1 VLDHVGAA
9 GYDGWYVF
17 EQDAQIE
24 TEPDAGAGPCQDVAR
39 SLEFLQQRSP
49 QQLDDPRHRDV
60 DDRVRTRLSTHGEL
74 VEVDPGDAEA
84 IGRWLPQA
92 VGIVARAAATI
103 DAAVID
109 AATVLRVIGRSGVGV
124 DRVDLAAATRRRI
137 RWSSRRTPHA
147 GVAEARS
154 RSCCTSSSGSGR

>member
-1 VLDHVGAA
+1 MILAIG
-9 GYDGWYVF
+9 
-17 EQDAQIE
+17 
-24 TEPDAGAGPCQDVAR
+24 T
-39 SLEFLQQRSP
+39 
-49 QQLDDPRHRDV
+49 V

-137 RWSSRRTPHA
+137 PVVVTPNA
-147 GVAEARS
+147 GTRGSPKARS